1 MQKYADDP
9 SYIPTEEELASMA
22 KIVITHGGRAILND
36 AIFRGIVYASGGNF
50 NGEINSTSGNI
61 GGFTIG
67 DDWLEAQMK
76 DNSGALR
83 STNNLSAA
91 SAQLSSHQ
99 FINGVQTSAV
109 RSLYPSV
116 TANSFSADT
125 VVVKGDIQG
134 KNDPLYAYYAN
145 VTNAKN
151 NYAFFAE
158 HGAFGGLKPKTIL
171 VGSSPESSTSYD
183 LSKAQYAYNI
193 YINTSNNYTL
203 TLPSEPEEGETH
215 RVIKHTT
222 SGELTVKVGNI
233 ATQSINKF
241 GHDAS
246 TTAAFKDG
254 QVMAEYIYIG
264 RGVWSQIVYY
274 SN

>member
-1 MQKYADDP
+1 
-9 SYIPTEEELASMA
+9 
-22 KIVITHGGRAILND
+22 
-36 AIFRGIVYASGGNF
+36 
-50 NGEINSTSGNI
+50 
-61 GGFTIG
+61 
-67 DDWLEAQMK
+67 MK

-99 FINGVQTSAV
+99 FINGVQTSAI

-125 VVVKGDIQG
+125 VKVKGDTQG
-134 KNDPLYAYYAN
+134 KNDPLYAYYAD

-158 HGAFGGLKPKTIL
+158 HGAFGGLKPKTIV
-171 VGSSPESSTSYD
+171 VGSSSSYD
-183 LSKAQYAYNI
+183 LSNAQYAYNI
-193 YINTSNNYTL
+193 YINTGNNYTL

-215 RVIKHTT
+215 RVIKHTK

-246 TTAAFKDG
+246 TTAAFNKG

-264 RGVWSQIVYY
+264 SGVWSQIVYY